1 MSVVCITGAKG
12 FIGSHLYKLHDTT
25 CQILCCD
32 PRDSKMI
39 DPKQLINVL
48 KRNSPNVI
56 YHLGAISSTT
66 ETNIEKISTNNIQFS
81 CELLEYCIKESIPF
95 VYASSASVYGL
106 GSEGFCESA
115 KESPLNYYAISK
127 TSLDMF
133 VKQKIIDHPEATI
146 VGLRYFNVYGQNEH
160 HKGDMA
166 SPIHKFIIQAKSG
179 EIKVFEGSEKYLRDF
194 VYVGDVAKIT
204 KESVNFKSGIY
215 NVGTGNPRSFLE
227 VAEIISKET
236 GAQIKTMPFPKHLKG
251 KYQSYTCSDNR
262 KINTFCDIERISLE
276 SGIKQVMYE

>member
-1 MSVVCITGAKG
+1 MSIVCITGAKG
-12 FIGSHLYKLHDTT
+12 FIGSHLYKSHGID
-25 CQILCCD
+25 CKVLCCD

-39 DPKQLINVL
+39 DPNQLINVL
-48 KRNSPNVI
+48 RRDRPDVI

-81 CELLEYCIKESIPF
+81 CELIEYCIKESIPF

-106 GSEGFCESA
+106 GSEGFCEDT

-133 VKQKIIDHPEATI
+133 VKQKIIDHPDATI
-146 VGLRYFNVYGQNEH
+146 VGLRYFNVYGQNED
-160 HKGDMA
+160 HKGNMA
-166 SPIHKFIIQAKSG
+166 SPIHKFIDQAKSG

-194 VYVGDVAKIT
+194 VHVEDVVKIT
-204 KESVNFKSGIY
+204 KDSVNFKSGIY
-215 NVGTGNPRSFLE
+215 NVGTGSPRSFLE
-227 VAEIISKET
+227 VAEIISRQT
-236 GAQIKTMPFPKHLKG
+236 GAQIRTIPFPKHLKG

-262 KINTFCDIERISLE
+262 KINIFCDTERIDLE
-276 SGIKQVMYE
+276 SGIKQVMYG